1 MALTVLPRPEIDADG
16 RVVLLSEIESTLLLF
31 TDLRTVCLL
40 CQRPRCSMSIQ
51 EASCMQ
57 THRSFSR
64 LQTNYHHLS
73 LIARP
78 LTQRCL
84 IVRNICP
91 QKMSGIAPEYAAF
104 FPPSTHPN
112 IPRYASSVL
121 STLRSST
128 GNRGTANEL
137 RPEQRAALAGISA
150 ILACER
156 SVPAFSSL
164 TSRVFELTSLCLEL
178 YFLSTDTAPKTSPSN
193 TPVNA
198 RRPLGRSFNR
208 LSLNA
213 GRSSLR
219 AGRLLA
225 NLGRSRVL
233 GLLQGAVTAS
243 YQAVHPELQVHLTER
258 AGSRTR
264 SYPPLIKE
272 RKRSDR

>member
-1 MALTVLPRPEIDADG
+1 VVLPRPEIDADG
-16 RVVLLSEIESTLLLF
+16 SLPCQKSNRRCCCHESSNCLF
-31 TDLRTVCLL
+31 TLSAT
-40 CQRPRCSMSIQ
+40 SMLNVNSGSFVHANTSI
-51 EASCMQ
+51 
-57 THRSFSR
+57 FSR
-64 LQTNYHHLS
+64 LQTDYHHLS

-84 IVRNICP
+84 IARNICP